1 MLLTSVYSSLLIT
14 VLARTGY
21 AAAIDSDFRSR
32 GLPNLALPGWANG
45 AINNVQTAANNIGG
59 TVNQA
64 FHSVPWTLLPG
75 ALVLNTQHCREI
87 IQATNWDK
95 YLGVAPVAQAVN
107 KPCPWEV
114 SSSVPPLLSPAF
126 LFCHLPCGGRML
138 IISIAA

>member
-1 MLLTSVYSSLLIT
+1 MLLTSVYSSLLIA

-21 AAAIDSDFRSR
+21 SAAIDSDFRSR
-32 GLPNLALPGWANG
+32 GLPHLAVPGWANA

-59 TVNQA
+59 TVSHAIN
-64 FHSVPWTLLPG
+64 SVPGSLLPG
-75 ALVLNTQHCREI
+75 ALVLNTQHCRDI

-95 YLGVAPVAQAVN
+95 YLGVAPVAEAVN
-107 KPCPWEV
+107 TPCTWEV

-126 LFCHLPCGGRML
+126 MFCHLPCGGRML